1 MYLSDVE
8 QKNRDMGLEGN
19 PPVGGSHVGDSQME
33 DNQMEDTL
41 KVDSL
46 ELGDKHLE
54 GIDLVDS
61 GHGVQKALYHHA
73 HHACLYHLPLS
84 SNLNLRYHLSERP
97 QNHIKKQEQTML
109 IELQDFGQ

>member
-33 DNQMEDTL
+33 DNQMEDNQMEDTL

-46 ELGDKHLE
+46 ELGDKHQLAEDKHLE

-84 SNLNLRYHLSERP
+84 SNLNL
-97 QNHIKKQEQTML
+97 
-109 IELQDFGQ
+109 

>member
-1 MYLSDVE
+1 MVHCMYLSDVE

-19 PPVGGSHVGDSQME
+19 PPAGGSHVGDSQME

-41 KVDSL
+41 MVDSL
-46 ELGDKHLE
+46 ELGDKHQVVEDKHLE

-61 GHGVQKALYHHA
+61 GHGVQGVQGVQKALYHHA

-84 SNLNLRYHLSERP
+84 SNLNL
-97 QNHIKKQEQTML
+97 
-109 IELQDFGQ
+109 

>member
-33 DNQMEDTL
+33 DNQMEDNQMEDTL

-46 ELGDKHLE
+46 GLGDKHQVVEDKHLE

-84 SNLNLRYHLSERP
+84 SNLNL
-97 QNHIKKQEQTML
+97 
-109 IELQDFGQ
+109 